1 MLKYFLLFNI
11 KQNFDSVL
19 IACSFVTCKSYLYKT
34 ANFVTTFLC
43 VNFFVFLRTG
53 SDPVTM
59 DSPEPGL
66 DFLAINFI
74 FVPYLFFT
82 HQFQPTII
90 DFTIN
95 NQLRQLW

>member
-11 KQNFDSVL
+11 LVKQNFDSVL

-66 DFLAINFI
+66 DFLATNFI
-74 FVPYLFFT
+74 FVYTIFVFHT
-82 HQFQPTII
+82 SVPTY
-90 DFTIN
+90 N
-95 NQLRQLW
+95 Y